1 MVARMKLKSGPR
13 PVRGLAGDYEAK
25 DAARCPTYTHHPGM
39 VRLYLT
45 NQPSFILAFPFPGG
59 TLTLAVGRSW
69 SSHWPGYE

>member
-13 PVRGLAGDYEAK
+13 PVRDLAGDHEAR

-45 NQPSFILAFPFPGG
+45 NQLAFILALPVAGG
-59 TLTLAVGRSW
+59 KPSGET
-69 SSHWPGYE
+69 